1 MKTIFI
7 SLLLLLVVNLSAN
20 ELKWVDEQIEAIKPP
35 RSGMQVKE
43 LAKIKDPFIFLSSAK
58 SKSKKKY
65 KRSKYKR
72 SKYKKSSTKKKR
84 AVLNNKFHLA
94 MTMNQTAR
102 INDKWYKLGDSIS
115 GYKIA
120 KIDSSF
126 VLLTKDKKNFLLSTH
141 SKNTNLNFKN

>member
-7 SLLLLLVVNLSAN
+7 SLLLLLVVNLSAD

-35 RSGMQVKE
+35 RSGMQAKE

-72 SKYKKSSTKKKR
+72 SSTKKKR

-102 INDKWYKLGDSIS
+102 INDKWYKLGESIS

-126 VLLTKDKKNFLLSTH
+126 VLLTKNKKNFLLSTH

>member
-7 SLLLLLVVNLSAN
+7 SLLLLIVVNLSAN

-35 RSGMQVKE
+35 RSGMKVKE
-43 LAKIKDPFIFLSSAK
+43 LAKVKDPFIYL
-58 SKSKKKY
+58 SKSGKIKKTY
-65 KRSKYKR
+65 TKR
-72 SKYKKSSTKKKR
+72 KYKKSSKKR
-84 AVLNNKFHLA
+84 RQIVLNNKFHLS
-94 MTMNQTAR
+94 MTMNKTAR
-102 INDKWYKLGDSIS
+102 INDKWYKLGEKIS

-126 VLLTKDKKNFLLSTH
+126 VLLTKNKKNFLLSTH

>member
-7 SLLLLLVVNLSAN
+7 SLLLLLVVNLSAD

-35 RSGMQVKE
+35 RSGMQSKE

-58 SKSKKKY
+58 SKSTKKY
-65 KRSKYKR
+65 KK
-72 SKYKKSSTKKKR
+72 SKYKKSSKKKKR
-84 AVLNNKFHLA
+84 ALLNSRFRLA
-94 MTMNQTAR
+94 MTMNKTAR